1 MSFNRNKYDMCSY
14 KYQLA
19 ESAGSGIYQ
28 LTRPNNVCEPCLPN
42 DPRIVAQTQ
51 GVSISKNTSLIDIDS
66 ELIGIGR
73 NLSDCP
79 DRKYIPNQTSSFNCG
94 AQTGTTK
101 NGCSKTDKLC
111 IDNTQVLNFGDCF
124 TPTEDTRLSNPPS
137 TLRGTGWNRWEWLPA
152 DPQDRVTEPFD
163 FQINT
168 KILSKDNHRPC
179 VPSPLSQESTFPTP
193 NNQPICETIV
203 PVCHV
208 PTMPPSVHWQRE
220 DVISQY

>member
-1 MSFNRNKYDMCSY
+1 MSFNRNVYDMCSY

-28 LTRPNNVCEPCLPN
+28 LTRPNNVCAPCLPN
-42 DPRIVAQTQ
+42 DPRIIAQSQ

-79 DRKYIPNQTSSFNCG
+79 ERKYMPNQNSSFHCG
-94 AQTGTTK
+94 AQTGNVR

-137 TLRGTGWNRWEWLPA
+137 TLRGTGWNRWEWLNA

-179 VPSPLSQESTFPTP
+179 IPRPLGQKLVYPTP
-193 NNQPICETIV
+193 NNAPICETIV
-203 PVCHV
+203 PVCHA
-208 PTMPPSVHWQRE
+208 PTMPPSVSWQRE
-220 DVISQY
+220 DIISQY

>member
-1 MSFNRNKYDMCSY
+1 MSFNRNVYDMCSY

-28 LTRPNNVCEPCLPN
+28 LTRPNNVCAPCLPN
-42 DPRIVAQTQ
+42 DPRIIAQSQ

-79 DRKYIPNQTSSFNCG
+79 ERKYMPNQNSSFHCG
-94 AQTGTTK
+94 AQTGNVR

-111 IDNTQVLNFGDCF
+111 IDNTQVINFGDCF

-137 TLRGTGWNRWEWLPA
+137 TLRGTGWNRWEWLNA

-179 VPSPLSQESTFPTP
+179 IPRPLGQKLVYPTP
-193 NNQPICETIV
+193 NNAPICETIV
-203 PVCHV
+203 PVCHA
-208 PTMPPSVHWQRE
+208 PTMPPSVSWQRE
-220 DVISQY
+220 DIISQY

>member
-1 MSFNRNKYDMCSY
+1 MSFNRNVYDMCSY

-19 ESAGSGIYQ
+19 DSAGSGIYQ
-28 LTRPNNVCEPCLPN
+28 LTRPNNVCAPCLPN
-42 DPRIVAQTQ
+42 DPRIIAQTQ

-73 NLSDCP
+73 NLSKCP
-79 DRKYIPNQTSSFNCG
+79 ERKYMPNQNSSFQCG
-94 AQTGTTK
+94 AQTGNVR

-111 IDNTQVLNFGDCF
+111 VDNTQVINFTDCF

-137 TLRGTGWNRWEWLPA
+137 TLRGTGWNRWEWLNA

-179 VPSPLSQESTFPTP
+179 LPRPVGQMLVYPTP
-193 NNQPICETIV
+193 NNAPICETIV
-203 PVCHV
+203 PVCYV
-208 PTMPPSVHWQRE
+208 PTMPPSVTWQRE
-220 DVISQY
+220 DIISQY